1 VNRKVLNL
9 FAESKLKKFNP
20 ISVFLYMK
28 KSLVRYSL
36 FVFLLIFGSA
46 EVFAQQG
53 FGTNTPSKASAVDMQ
68 GSDKG
73 LLIPRVAL
81 IALNSFTPITGET
94 STETAKTN
102 SLLVYNTATVND
114 VTPGYYYWTTDGVTG
129 KWNRLIT
136 LDEVPE
142 TIEPWNKQG
151 TTDPATLNSDNIYQ
165 TGSVAIGKNS
175 VFSTAK
181 LDVAGAVRGGSN
193 QQGVVGAN
201 SVAFGNMNTASGQNS
216 VAFGNMNV
224 ASANNSVV
232 SGGMANQAQAQY
244 AAVSGG
250 NNNQAQAQWSVVSGG
265 TSNVASGMYSIVS
278 GGENNQAQ
286 GRWSVV
292 AGGNSNYALSAYEWV
307 GGAFSTSYAPNSQT
321 NWDNDDRLF
330 NIGNGDDMVRR
341 DAFTILKNGKT
352 GVGFSN
358 FETVTFPQL
367 FQVNGSVRITEL
379 YDEVGDIDE
388 DKIVV
393 VDADGVLATLEISD
407 ITTTAN
413 NGLTKTDNNIQLGG
427 QLEDDTVIDLNGN
440 TLAIEELPA
449 GTSTDSM
456 VVADPTTGVL
466 KKKKAPP
473 MLFYM
478 PPVIFDT
485 STTGNNLTRDIYQDY
500 VDLFE
505 GNTLYIARGA
515 GAPSMQYTGGL
526 IKSSGAPDIP
536 IYEEDELWFYVI
548 YYDTDVFAGPSGT
561 GKPTIDANGVL
572 SYSIIGTATE
582 ASYMTIAFS
591 VRD

>member
-1 VNRKVLNL
+1 
-9 FAESKLKKFNP
+9 
-20 ISVFLYMK
+20 
-28 KSLVRYSL
+28 
-36 FVFLLIFGSA
+36 
-46 EVFAQQG
+46 
-53 FGTNTPSKASAVDMQ
+53 
-68 GSDKG
+68 
-73 LLIPRVAL
+73 
-81 IALNSFTPITGET
+81 
-94 STETAKTN
+94 
-102 SLLVYNTATVND
+102 
-114 VTPGYYYWTTDGVTG
+114 
-129 KWNRLIT
+129 
-136 LDEVPE
+136 
-142 TIEPWNKQG
+142 
-151 TTDPATLNSDNIYQ
+151 
-165 TGSVAIGKNS
+165 
-175 VFSTAK
+175 
-181 LDVAGAVRGGSN
+181 
-193 QQGVVGAN
+193 
-201 SVAFGNMNTASGQNS
+201 
-216 VAFGNMNV
+216 
-224 ASANNSVV
+224 
-232 SGGMANQAQAQY
+232 
-244 AAVSGG
+244 
-250 NNNQAQAQWSVVSGG
+250 
-265 TSNVASGMYSIVS
+265 
-278 GGENNQAQ
+278 
-286 GRWSVV
+286 
-292 AGGNSNYALSAYEWV
+292 NSNYALSAYGWV

-358 FETVTFPQL
+358 FETITFPQL

-485 STTGNNLTRDIYQDY
+485 STTGNNITRNLYQDY

-505 GNTLYIARGA
+505 GNTLYMARGA